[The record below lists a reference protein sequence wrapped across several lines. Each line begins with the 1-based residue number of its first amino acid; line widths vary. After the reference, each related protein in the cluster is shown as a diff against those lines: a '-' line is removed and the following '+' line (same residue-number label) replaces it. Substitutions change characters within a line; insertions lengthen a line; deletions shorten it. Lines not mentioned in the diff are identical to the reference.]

1 MDTNDEPPYG
11 RNAFGAPTND
21 DYKKPSAAL
30 TLLPSIKKHVNIQ
43 ELEVPGDE
51 NEEEEEQI
59 LQQTKYKVTT
69 ENLKENDTLID
80 VVAATM
86 TAAIKRNGI
95 QRKQQQQDLT
105 TVKAEDEGTT
115 SNLLHKLPTADG
127 WNSVSTR
134 TKTELVE
141 T

>member
-30 TLLPSIKKHVNIQ
+30 TLLPSIQKHVNIQ

-51 NEEEEEQI
+51 EDEEQEQI
-59 LQQTKYKVTT
+59 LKETKYKVAT

-80 VVAATM
+80 FVATTM

-105 TVKAEDEGTT
+105 TVMADDEGTT